1 MLWSFKVR
9 DHLGC
14 YGEEFIKLD
23 ARWRDGFR
31 LGDGQ
36 TLVVENNATKEKL
49 YLEDNNAVQH
59 FIDNDYLK
67 VWDPLE
73 EHRAL
78 KANKLEVG
86 SLDAS
91 KATVG
96 PVSKHDPNSFIPEGA
111 QLNTAKIADGKIIG
125 AKYDI
130 DFDAKVNPKHYQGYF
145 KDYQWFEVMQEL
157 LPDVNS
163 AALSMVYKYLARS
176 GKKDDPRQEAL
187 KALWYLKFMTAR
199 LIAGRNIRVAEVD
212 DILNSAK

>member
-36 TLVVENNATKEKL
+36 TLIAENNSNNAKL

-67 VWDPLE
+67 VWDPLV
-73 EHRAL
+73 EHREL
-78 KANKLEVG
+78 
-86 SLDAS
+86 
-91 KATVG
+91 
-96 PVSKHDPNSFIPEGA
+96 KHDPNSFIPEGA

-125 AKYDI
+125 AEDI
-130 DFDAKVNPKHYQGYF
+130 SDKAINPSYYQGYF

-163 AALSMVYKYLARS
+163 AALSMVYKYLGRTG
-176 GKKDDPRQEAL
+176 GKNGTAQVAL
-187 KALWYLKFMTAR
+187 KALWYLKFYTAR
-199 LIAGRNIRVAEVD
+199 LIAGRDIRVAEVD
-212 DILNSAK
+212 DILNSAKK